1 MNHKDALLAVIQR
14 KQNKLRA
21 AEEAYVKSFRTKTTT
36 NCEHHGRPLADKGPQ
51 PYLTTHVCKLKCI
64 GADERSA
71 TQCWPEKAQQC
82 DLFSLIKT
90 EDQLRAE
97 FRSIPEGEIIL
108 RWPTIGELIWLE
120 KLLSQNTESLVTE
133 GNK

>member
-1 MNHKDALLAVIQR
+1 MTTQDALLAVIKR
-14 KQNKLRA
+14 KQNKLRD
-21 AEEAYVKSFRTKTTT
+21 AENAYVKSFLVKTTT
-36 NCEHHGRPLADKGPQ
+36 NCIHHGRPLADKGPQ
-51 PYLTTHVCKLKCI
+51 PYLTTHVCKLKCM
-64 GADERSA
+64 GTDERSA

-82 DLFSLIKT
+82 DLFTIAQS
-90 EDQLRAE
+90 EDKIREE
-97 FRSIPEGEIIL
+97 FRKIPEQEIIL